1 MINIVLNVAR
11 KVLQIYYIEK
21 SYSINIHTKVIALED
36 LQNDVNIYFRRKIFK
51 NVLPNTF

>member
-1 MINIVLNVAR
+1 MINIVLDVVR

-21 SYSINIHTKVIALED
+21 SYGINIHTKVIALEV

>member
-1 MINIVLNVAR
+1 MINIVLNVVR

-21 SYSINIHTKVIALED
+21 SYSINIHTKVIALKV

>member
-1 MINIVLNVAR
+1 MINIVLNVVW

-21 SYSINIHTKVIALED
+21 SYSINIHTKVIALEV

>member
-1 MINIVLNVAR
+1 MINIVLNVVR

-21 SYSINIHTKVIALED
+21 SYSINIHTKVIALEV

-51 NVLPNTF
+51 NVLHNTF

>member
-1 MINIVLNVAR
+1 MINIVLNVVR

-21 SYSINIHTKVIALED
+21 SYSINIHTKVIALEV
-36 LQNDVNIYFRRKIFK
+36 LQNDVNIYFRRKVFK

>member
-1 MINIVLNVAR
+1 MINIVLDVVR

-21 SYSINIHTKVIALED
+21 SYSINIHTKVIALEV

>member
-21 SYSINIHTKVIALED
+21 SYSINIHTKVIALEV

-51 NVLPNTF
+51 NVLHNTF

>member
-1 MINIVLNVAR
+1 MINIVLNVVR

-21 SYSINIHTKVIALED
+21 SYSINIHTKVIALEV